1 MYFQHHTGQIR
12 EMQLGEDG
20 EWAGGNSTDLVVPAA
35 AVKNG
40 TPIAAVSYIFNDI
53 FTVSISRSLRIVFLN
68 TQTVIVAYILHLY

>member
-35 AVKNG
+35 DVKDG
-40 TPIAAVSYIFNDI
+40 TPITAVSYIFNNI
-53 FTVSISRSLRIVFLN
+53 STVS
-68 TQTVIVAYILHLY
+68 T